1 MFGVF
6 FTNDL
11 LISDIKMPSDN
22 APIVWIGDPDLPGV
36 EIRELSVNI
45 PKCTTVLAEE
55 HFEGEQSISD
65 SNSEGEADFPGLE
78 ERDISVNIR
87 KYIGKCTNV
96 SLEEQVQDEE
106 STVSAEENCEDEQ
119 GIANS
124 SMESVNLILPTPLNC
139 PVPLVAEDTVR
150 DSASDCGPLL
160 DLSDTEVEAKMER
173 FGNLKVT
180 DPVAQSDEV
189 SDKNYQSRGWLQNWP
204 IDMADSIDES
214 SPDSPD
220 IPDSGFDGVPQV
232 EKHRNYKFRTRP
244 RKMANN
250 LQESSSEDLFVES

>member
-1 MFGVF
+1 
-6 FTNDL
+6 
-11 LISDIKMPSDN
+11 MPSN
-22 APIVWIGDPDLPGV
+22 NGPIVMRKDPDLPGV
-36 EIRELSVNI
+36 DVRNCHVLIH
-45 PKCTTVLAEE
+45 KCSTVLAQE
-55 HFEGEQSISD
+55 HCKGEQSIID
-65 SNSEGEADFPGLE
+65 SNSEVEADFPGVE
-78 ERDISVNIR
+78 ERDLSVNIR

-160 DLSDTEVEAKMER
+160 DLSDTEVVAKMER

-180 DPVAQSDEV
+180 DPIAQSDEV
-189 SDKNYQSRGWLQNWP
+189 SDKNYQFQGWLRTRP
-204 IDMADSIDES
+204 TDMVDSID
-214 SPDSPD
+214 
-220 IPDSGFDGVPQV
+220 
-232 EKHRNYKFRTRP
+232 
-244 RKMANN
+244 
-250 LQESSSEDLFVES
+250 